1 MKKTISIFTSTRA
14 DYGLFKPLIDELI
27 KENTLDIKI
36 VVTGSHLSREFGN
49 TYKEIE
55 NDGLTIDE
63 KIDILVYGDNPTS
76 VSKSMGLAL
85 ISFSDYFKRIKPDLL
100 IVLGDRYET
109 LAVVIA
115 AANQGIPIA
124 HLYGGESTEGAIDE
138 AIRHSITKFSQ
149 VHFTSTETF
158 RSRVIQLGEQ
168 PDTVFN
174 VGALGIDNIVK
185 EKLYTR
191 SEVEA
196 KLNLEADKKYA
207 LITYHPVTLDN
218 NNREQISNLLNA
230 LEKFPDLFL
239 IFTKANAD
247 KGGSEINYFIS
258 EFVDKHN
265 NAILRDSLGRKLY
278 LSAMKYADLIIGNS
292 SSGITEAPSFGV
304 PTVNIGDRQKGRIFA
319 DSVINSTTQKE
330 DIIKAIELA
339 LSNEFRGKCSST
351 VNPYGDG
358 NASKRIKEIIVK
370 LLSNNSIKLK
380 KSFYDIEVKY
390 E

>member
-1 MKKTISIFTSTRA
+1 MKKIISIFTSTRA
-14 DYGLFKPLIDELI
+14 DYGLFKPLIDELL
-27 KENTLDIKI
+27 KESSLDIKI

-55 NDGLTIDE
+55 NDGFTIDE

-76 VSKSMGLAL
+76 ISKSMGLTL

-100 IVLGDRYET
+100 VVLGDRYET

-138 AIRHSITKFSQ
+138 AIRHSITKFSHI
-149 VHFTSTETF
+149 HFTSTETF
-158 RSRVIQLGEQ
+158 RNRVIQLGEQ

-185 EKLYTR
+185 ETLYNR
-191 SEVEA
+191 SELEG
-196 KLNLEADKKYA
+196 KLNLKADKKYA

-218 NNREQISNLLNA
+218 NNKEQIMNLLNA
-230 LEKFPDLFL
+230 LEEFPELLL

-247 KGGSEINYFIS
+247 KGGNEINHIIN
-258 EFVDKHN
+258 EFVGEHS
-265 NAILRDSLGRKLY
+265 NAYLYDSLGRKLY
-278 LSAMKYADLIIGNS
+278 LSTMKHAALIIGNS
-292 SSGITEAPSFGV
+292 SSGIIEAPSFKV

-339 LSNEFRGKCSST
+339 LSNEFREKCLST

-358 NASKRIKEIIVK
+358 NASIRIKEIIVK

>member
-14 DYGLFKPLIDELI
+14 DYGLLKPLIDELI
-27 KENTLDIKI
+27 KESSLDIKI

-55 NDGLTIDE
+55 NDGFTIDE

-76 VSKSMGLAL
+76 ISKSMGLAL

-100 IVLGDRYET
+100 VVLGDRYET

-138 AIRHSITKFSQ
+138 AIRHSITKFSHI
-149 VHFTSTETF
+149 HFTSTETF
-158 RSRVIQLGEQ
+158 RNRVIQLGEQ
-168 PDTVFN
+168 ADTVFN

-185 EKLYTR
+185 ETLYNR
-191 SEVEA
+191 SELEA
-196 KLNLEADKKYA
+196 KLNLKADKKYA

-218 NNREQISNLLNA
+218 NNKEQIMNLLNA
-230 LEKFPDLFL
+230 LEEFPELLL

-247 KGGSEINYFIS
+247 KGGNEINHIIN
-258 EFVDKHN
+258 EFVGEHS
-265 NAILRDSLGRKLY
+265 NAYLYDSLGRKLY
-278 LSAMKYADLIIGNS
+278 LSTMKHAALIIGNS
-292 SSGITEAPSFGV
+292 SSGIIEAPSFKV

-339 LSNEFRGKCSST
+339 LSNEFMEKCLST

-358 NASKRIKEIIVK
+358 NASIRIKEIIVK